1 MKKLLQKL
9 IKDENG
15 YGTVE
20 LLILVAAIGVLA
32 TALMRGL
39 ETAMVGGEDGEGGA
53 VKTVGDQLDKMIG
66 GWTSG
71 D

>member
-53 VKTVGDQLDKMIG
+53 VKTVGDQLDTMIG

>member
-32 TALMRGL
+32 AALMRSL
-39 ETAMVGGEDGEGGA
+39 ETVMVGGEDGEEGA
-53 VKTVGDQLDKMIG
+53 VKAVGDQLKKMIEE
-66 GWTSG
+66 WTPE